1 MSMLIEHVVLLLK
14 DISLN
19 VIVID
24 CAKPQG
30 VEKYIANNGFLQR
43 WL

>member
-1 MSMLIEHVVLLLK
+1 MSMLIEHAVLLLK
-14 DISLN
+14 GISLN

-24 CAKPQG
+24 RAKPQG